1 MDILERSQK
10 PAAASSNADIIA
22 QQTIREIRKASRNKI
37 IKAWAIR
44 LVALP
49 AVLLVWEIVVNAGVA
64 SEQIVSKPSKIIIAL
79 VNYLQ
84 TGEIYG
90 HIWATLSAA
99 TWGLIV
105 GSVVGVTLGV
115 LFSSLPTLERA
126 LRPYLTLLNAL
137 PRPALAPVFLVWF
150 GLGGT
155 AKVITAASIVLFIM
169 MLNTISGFS
178 AVPAD
183 IRNLS
188 DSLAMNRWQRFIKVD
203 VPASLPII
211 AAGLQL
217 SAVYAVLGVIV
228 TEMVASYEGLG
239 QVLVLATSNI
249 QMDKAFAV
257 LLISALIALF
267 LSGVVSLWVRSMNR
281 VK

>member
-1 MDILERSQK
+1 M
-10 PAAASSNADIIA
+10 
-22 QQTIREIRKASRNKI
+22 
-37 IKAWAIR
+37 AWTIR

-49 AVLLVWEIVVNAGVA
+49 AVLLFWEILVDGGFA
-64 SEQIVSKPSKIIIAL
+64 SEQIVSKPSKIIVAL
-79 VNYLQ
+79 INYLQ

-115 LFSSLPTLERA
+115 VFSSFPTLERA

-155 AKVITAASIVLFIM
+155 AKVITAASIVMFIM
-169 MLNTISGFS
+169 MLNTISGFA

-188 DSLAMNRWQRFIKVD
+188 DSLAMNRWQRFTKVD

-257 LLISALIALF
+257 LLISALIALL
-267 LSGVVSLWVRSMNR
+267 LSGVVALWVRSMNR

>member
-1 MDILERSQK
+1 MDILERSEE
-10 PAAASSNADIIA
+10 PAAESLNADA
-22 QQTIREIRKASRNKI
+22 VALETIRQIRREARKKGVM
-37 IKAWAIR
+37 AWTIR

-49 AVLLVWEIVVNAGVA
+49 AVLILWEVLVDGGFA

-79 VNYLQ
+79 VNYFQ

-99 TWGLIV
+99 TEGLIV
-105 GSVVGVTLGV
+105 GSLVGVTLGV
-115 LFSSLPTLERA
+115 VFASLPTLERA

-155 AKVITAASIVLFIM
+155 AKVITAASIVMFIM
-169 MLNTISGFS
+169 MLNTISGIS

-188 DSLAMNRWQRFIKVD
+188 DSLAMNRWQRFVKVD

-228 TEMVASYEGLG
+228 TEMVASYKGLG
-239 QVLVLATSNI
+239 QLLVLDTSNI

-257 LLISALIALF
+257 LLIAALIALL
-267 LSGVVSLWVRSMNR
+267 LSGVVSLWVKSMNR
-281 VK
+281 VR

>member
-1 MDILERSQK
+1 MDILERSEK
-10 PAAASSNADIIA
+10 PAAASDVDAVA
-22 QQTIREIRKASRNKI
+22 VETIRDIRRDARNKVVM
-37 IKAWAIR
+37 AWTIR

-49 AVLLVWEIVVNAGVA
+49 AVLMLWEVLVNAGFA
-64 SEQIVSKPSKIIIAL
+64 SEQIVSKPSKIIVAL
-79 VNYLQ
+79 ANYLQ

-90 HIWATLSAA
+90 HIWATLTAA

-105 GSVVGVTLGV
+105 GSLVGVTLGV
-115 LFSSLPTLERA
+115 IFSSFPTLERA

-155 AKVITAASIVLFIM
+155 AKVITAASIVMFIM

-257 LLISALIALF
+257 LLISALIALM
-267 LSGVVSLWVRSMNR
+267 LSGVVALWVRSMNR
-281 VK
+281 VT

>member
-1 MDILERSQK
+1 
-10 PAAASSNADIIA
+10 
-22 QQTIREIRKASRNKI
+22 
-37 IKAWAIR
+37 
-44 LVALP
+44 
-49 AVLLVWEIVVNAGVA
+49 
-64 SEQIVSKPSKIIIAL
+64 
-79 VNYLQ
+79 
-84 TGEIYG
+84 
-90 HIWATLSAA
+90 
-99 TWGLIV
+99 
-105 GSVVGVTLGV
+105 
-115 LFSSLPTLERA
+115 
-126 LRPYLTLLNAL
+126 
-137 PRPALAPVFLVWF
+137 
-150 GLGGT
+150 
-155 AKVITAASIVLFIM
+155 M